1 MHVYQRY
8 LVRILVDIPEQQ
20 LKELT
25 LMSKERK
32 TSRAAL
38 VREAVSA
45 YLELNAKAAR
55 KARVDAAFG
64 IWKDRGVDAM
74 DYLDALRTEWDR

>member
-1 MHVYQRY
+1 
-8 LVRILVDIPEQQ
+8 VRTLVDIPEEQ

-45 YLELNAKAAR
+45 YIKSNTEAAR
-55 KARVDAAFG
+55 LARIEAAFG
-64 IWKDRGVDAM
+64 IWKDRGMDAM